1 MAPARRNGISRDAPG
16 FPPAGWRAS
25 RLLASTWQIV
35 ALLLALIAE
44 LSAAAS
50 PLLPPADSVQAAGF
64 STAGLDAIDRTIQD
78 QINAGF
84 PGAVLAIVRDGRLVK
99 LGAYGYAQRYDAR
112 GVLVAPAPMHTDT
125 VFDLASNT
133 KMYATV
139 FALQRLAWEGR
150 LDVAAPIRRYLPE
163 FADAADPRRAQIR
176 VADLLRHSA
185 GFAADVPF
193 YDPATAGSRFSQQRA
208 RTEALLPKLPL
219 DYPAGSR
226 NLYSDTDFMLAGVI
240 VERITGQRL
249 DRYLNDAFYQ
259 PLGLRRTGFAL
270 LTADKGLTRD
280 DFAATEP
287 QGNTRGGGVDFPG
300 IRRHALRGEVHDEK
314 AYYAMDQISGHAGL
328 FSDAEEL
335 ATLVQL
341 TLDGGER
348 GGRRYFDAT
357 TLARFTA
364 PAGPDPSY
372 GLGWRLNRGDSLRW
386 MFGRCA
392 SARAY
397 GHTGWTGTLTLADP
411 AHRLAIVLLTN
422 KKNTPVV
429 GPGRDRNHFVGDDFP
444 IARYGSVVDAV
455 YTAINGGSGGVPHC
469 ARPLNTP
476 SSSSRA
482 PVVRTVSH

>member
-1 MAPARRNGISRDAPG
+1 MPPPRVRRRGPAAPAARHR
-16 FPPAGWRAS
+16 
-25 RLLASTWQIV
+25 V
-35 ALLLALIAE
+35 ALLLALLVTLPAT
-44 LSAAAS
+44 AA
-50 PLLPPADSVQAAGF
+50 PLLPRADSVQAAGF
-64 STAGLDAIDRTIQD
+64 SAAGLDAIDRSIQAQVD
-78 QINAGF
+78 AGF

-99 LGAYGYAQRYDAR
+99 LRAYGYAQRYDAHGALAR
-112 GVLVAPAPMHTDT
+112 PQPMRADT
-125 VFDLASNT
+125 IFDLASNT

-150 LDVAAPIRRYLPE
+150 VDVDAPVARYLPE
-163 FADAADPRRAQIR
+163 FADAADPRRARIR

-193 YDPATAGSRFSQQRA
+193 HDPATAGPRFSQQRA

-226 NLYSDTDFMLAGVI
+226 NLYSDTDFMLAGMI

-249 DRYLNDAFYQ
+249 DRYLDDTFYR
-259 PLGLRRTGFAL
+259 PLGLQRTGFAPL
-270 LTADKGLTRD
+270 AAGKGLTRV

-287 QGNTRGGGVDFPG
+287 QGNSRGGSVDFPG
-300 IRRHALRGEVHDEK
+300 IRRDTLRGQVHDEK
-314 AYYAMDQISGHAGL
+314 AYYAMGQVSGHAGL

-335 ATLVQL
+335 AVLVQL

-348 GGRRYFDAT
+348 GGHRYFDAA
-357 TLARFTA
+357 TLSRFTA

-372 GLGWRLNRGDSLRW
+372 GLGWRLNRGDGLRW

-429 GPGRDRNHFVGDDFP
+429 DPGRDRNRFAGDGFA

-455 YTAINGGSGGVPHC
+455 YAAIDGGSGGVPHC
-469 ARPLNTP
+469 TP
-476 SSSSRA
+476 QQ
-482 PVVRTVSH
+482 